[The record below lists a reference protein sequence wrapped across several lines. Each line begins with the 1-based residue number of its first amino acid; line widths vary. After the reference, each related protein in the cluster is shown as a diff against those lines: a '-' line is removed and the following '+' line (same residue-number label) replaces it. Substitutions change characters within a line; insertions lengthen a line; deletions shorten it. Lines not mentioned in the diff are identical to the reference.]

1 MSAVNPTLTHLKH
14 AIALDASATK
24 SLIKPNPLLS
34 NALSNSTKNNLPAI
48 QISPL
53 AGQYL
58 SLQLRLMNAKTVLEI
73 GTLGGY
79 STIWFAQSMP
89 GIHVTSIELNPHHH
103 SVAHENTRDLENVEL
118 ILGSALDVLPKLVS
132 EGRKFDFVFLDASW
146 DEQWQYFER
155 AIELTRVGGAI
166 FVDNVV
172 RTVIEDLSE
181 GKDEETLVER
191 VGRDGR
197 VDATLVTTVTS
208 QKSVVEDNI
217 DGFLLAVVKEV

>member
-1 MSAVNPTLTHLKH
+1 
-14 AIALDASATK
+14 
-24 SLIKPNPLLS
+24 
-34 NALSNSTKNNLPAI
+34 
-48 QISPL
+48 
-53 AGQYL
+53 
-58 SLQLRLMNAKTVLEI
+58 MNAKTVLEI

-103 SVAHENTRDLENVEL
+103 SVARENTQDLKNVEL

-166 FVDNVV
+166 FVDNAV
-172 RTVIEDLSE
+172 RTVIEDLNE
-181 GKDEETLVER
+181 GKDGETLVER
-191 VGRDGR
+191 VRRDKR